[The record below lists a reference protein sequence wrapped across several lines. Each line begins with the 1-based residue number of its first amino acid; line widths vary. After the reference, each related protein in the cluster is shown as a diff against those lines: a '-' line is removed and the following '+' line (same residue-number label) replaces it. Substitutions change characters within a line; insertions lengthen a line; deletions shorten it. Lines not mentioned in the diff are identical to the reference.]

1 VRTLAE
7 APGPQPVS
15 SGAVDDD
22 RAPADELEFG
32 PSGYLPE
39 RASKRAR
46 KIVLRAPLGA
56 QWMVAALVAGVAVV
70 IAGVVFLQQSAD
82 APDDPWVP
90 AAEVATIGRATTT
103 EDGRVLLVTGAGR
116 VRAFVDAGGLVYC
129 DPTNRLESTDGGVW
143 TLTGRGLGGAAS
155 LEEHPTLIHEGV
167 VYLDPTRILPG
178 PDASPEPAEPGCN

>member
-1 VRTLAE
+1 M
-7 APGPQPVS
+7 
-15 SGAVDDD
+15 DDD

-56 QWMVAALVAGVAVV
+56 QWMVAALVAGVVVV
-70 IAGVVFLQQSAD
+70 IAGVVFLQQSSD
-82 APDDPWVP
+82 APSDPWVP
-90 AAEVATIGRATTT
+90 AMEVAAIGRATTID
-103 EDGRVLLVTGAGR
+103 DGDVLLVTGAGR
-116 VRAFVDAGGLVYC
+116 VRAFVAAGELAYC
-129 DPTNRLESTDGGVW
+129 EPTNRLESADGGVW

-155 LEEHPTLIHEGV
+155 LEEHPTLIHDGV

-178 PDASPEPAEPGCN
+178 PDASAEPAEAGCS

>member
-1 VRTLAE
+1 M
-7 APGPQPVS
+7 
-15 SGAVDDD
+15 DDD

-56 QWMVAALVAGVAVV
+56 QWMIAAMVAGVVVV
-70 IAGVVFLQQSAD
+70 IAGIVFLQQSSG

-90 AAEVATIGRATTT
+90 TTEVAAIEGATVT
-103 EDGRVLLVTGAGR
+103 EVTGEGGVLLVTGAGR
-116 VRAFVDAGGLVYC
+116 VRAFADAGELTYC
-129 DPTNRLESTDGGVW
+129 QPTNRLESADGDVW

-155 LEEHPTLIHEGV
+155 LEEHPTLIHDGF

-178 PDASPEPAEPGCN
+178 PDASSEPAEPGCS